1 MMEIKHE
8 RFGKF
13 LLSSLSATAIDLLL
27 FMMLWRLFEPLWPTF
42 YVAAATV
49 IARIVSATYNCI
61 INYKRVFESSRNLPR
76 ALLRFAILAC
86 FIMLTSATLVSFG
99 VHLLP
104 NVMPVII
111 KMVVDA
117 GLFFVNYN
125 MQKRFVF

>member
-1 MMEIKHE
+1 MAIKHE

-27 FMMLWRLFEPLWPTF
+27 FMLLWRLFEPLWPTF

-49 IARIVSATYNCI
+49 VARIISATYNCI

-76 ALLRFAILAC
+76 ALARFALLAAL
-86 FIMLTSATLVSFG
+86 IMLASATFVSIG

-104 NVMPVII
+104 QVMPVII
-111 KMVVDA
+111 KMAVDA
-117 GLFFVNYN
+117 CLFFVNYN
-125 MQKRFVF
+125 AQKRFVF